1 MPFPSKAITNL
12 TRAMAILQPGTSQQ
26 SRVLH
31 FALARCGGP
40 KGEPRLAFFP
50 RATDATE
57 AKLKEVWTGDAEV
70 AKDLH
75 MFRGAVRLG
84 PEGVSVVPA
93 NRANKVLSPGAVKES
108 WRVAKKQLTGHGVN
122 VSALQHLVDAEV
134 EPAADTAQLVGKS
147 FDDEERVTRGSV
159 TARDKLKIDDD
170 TNVRSPRANVLG
182 EAWNTLEDEIE
193 ETLALLDDWKAG
205 RVTDREDIKLIVLAV
220 DQARARVAKVHGEAT
235 TLREE
240 LASATLGQSRF
251 GDSIRLLE
259 EVAARAGVRLADLNR
274 PMVRSEQDMVA
285 SAKDL
290 VLVAKKQDEVHI
302 ERRQGP
308 GPQVHHRV
316 PANHSGVTGE
326 TVKGALDAWGDLSD
340 AVRALIER
348 PDWETTRSALLVDK
362 ESGDKHRQARA
373 KKLVNTLSRLV
384 ERLDDKVGRFHTAI
398 QGELSTLEE
407 TTATG
412 PEHDALVDLLAR
424 ADLALKD
431 LQAFQLSLGV
441 VRLTPSQAWALV
453 SAELKGEDEQSEML
467 AKAKKRWTSLIG
479 EWSTTGGT
487 YTEGDLPT
495 VMEYIK
501 GGGAMRVATQY
512 RLEKTVGG
520 NARNSSSPVDDTV
533 PLAKLLMTSGF
544 RNVWETGVS
553 QASADVG
560 PRGGVEERM
569 GYGAALRRQGG
580 KRSEDP
586 MTSAAGSTGATFDP
600 ENPSEMPRY
609 AAIITGAQT
618 GGVAPRYGASYI
630 VWKESVKERMT
641 HTPTDSWTTGPGN
654 VARFTSSKH
663 PEPVVAHA
671 EPLNVRLIAAEAT
684 GKDTEFTERFKATG
698 GTYNGYVETQ
708 LHGDLSWDDVAE
720 VVIDAAATNRSIAD
734 GNFGENGFQD
744 AEQMATLLTAFAV
757 DEGYDF
763 IVRAQ

>member
-1 MPFPSKAITNL
+1 MPFPSKAIANL

-26 SRVLH
+26 RRVLH

-147 FDDEERVTRGSV
+147 FDDEVTKGSV
-159 TARDKLKIDDD
+159 TARDKLEIDADP
-170 TNVRSPRANVLG
+170 NVGSPRANVLG

-193 ETLALLDDWKAG
+193 ETLAHLDDWKAG

-251 GDSIRLLE
+251 GDSIRMLE

-348 PDWETTRSALLVDK
+348 PDWETRRSALLVDK
-362 ESGDKHRQARA
+362 ESGDKLRQARA

-479 EWSTTGGT
+479 EWNTTSGT
-487 YTEGDLPT
+487 YTEDDLTT

-520 NARNSSSPVDDTV
+520 NARNSSSTVDDTV

-586 MTSAAGSTGATFDP
+586 MTSAPEAREQTSIRRTRPRCRATPPSSPARRRGASRHGT
-600 ENPSEMPRY
+600 
-609 AAIITGAQT
+609 
-618 GGVAPRYGASYI
+618 APR
-630 VWKESVKERMT
+630 
-641 HTPTDSWTTGPGN
+641 
-654 VARFTSSKH
+654 TSF
-663 PEPVVAHA
+663 
-671 EPLNVRLIAAEAT
+671 
-684 GKDTEFTERFKATG
+684 G
-698 GTYNGYVETQ
+698 
-708 LHGDLSWDDVAE
+708 
-720 VVIDAAATNRSIAD
+720 RSPSRS
-734 GNFGENGFQD
+734 G
-744 AEQMATLLTAFAV
+744 
-757 DEGYDF
+757 
-763 IVRAQ
+763 